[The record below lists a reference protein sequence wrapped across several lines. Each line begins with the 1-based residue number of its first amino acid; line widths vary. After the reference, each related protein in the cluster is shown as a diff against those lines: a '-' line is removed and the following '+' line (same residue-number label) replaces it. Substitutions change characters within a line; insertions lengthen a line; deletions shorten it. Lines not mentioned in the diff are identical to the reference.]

1 MANDAGQSGK
11 ANGRKS
17 GMNIDTALVRELA
30 ELLNETGLT
39 EIEVEDDD
47 RKIRVSRGAVAAA
60 APVYAAAPA
69 PAAAA
74 SVPAAAPAPAE
85 AAAPAGP
92 DMTNAVKSPMVGTCY
107 LAPEPDA
114 ANFIA
119 VGKSVKEGDTLLI
132 VEAMKVMNPITA
144 PKSGTVSAILVDNAQ
159 PVEFD
164 QPLVVIS

>member
-1 MANDAGQSGK
+1 MGGE
-11 ANGRKS
+11 ANGKS
-17 GMNIDTALVRELA
+17 KGGMNIDSALVRELA

-47 RKIRVSRGAVAAA
+47 RRIRVARGGTMMAAPAQMYAASAA
-60 APVYAAAPA
+60 APAAPA

-74 SVPAAAPAPAE
+74 PTAAPEAPAADTA
-85 AAAPAGP
+85 
-92 DMTNAVKSPMVGTCY
+92 NAVKSPMVGTCY
-107 LAPEPDA
+107 LAPEPGA

-119 VGKSVKEGDTLLI
+119 VGKAVKEGDTLLI